1 MDKAKLGFI
10 GLGYMGRPMC
20 RNLLEAGYE
29 VTVWNRSRPGIDECV
44 SYGAVEV
51 SSASELASRSDM
63 VITMV
68 KHGGDVS
75 QVALEP
81 NGLLGGAR
89 PGMVLIDMSTIS
101 PREAGT
107 IAAALREGGVLM
119 LDAPVSGSTVRAISG
134 TLSIMVGGPTEAFE
148 RCLPVLEVLG
158 SSIVHVG
165 EENGAGQG
173 AKLCNQVLV
182 MVNMLATCESL
193 TLAGRLG
200 LDARR
205 VFDAVKSGA
214 GGSWQLENMGARL
227 LVGDLEPGGTV
238 ETVQKDL
245 AIMMKAACDLEITL
259 PGSSLVQQLYNAVE
273 AEGLGKKGHQALV
286 AAYERLTG
294 IRIADHSSEP
304 PPSA

>member
-10 GLGYMGRPMC
+10 GLGYMGKPMC
-20 RNLLEAGYE
+20 RNLLEVGYE

-44 SYGAVEV
+44 FYGAVEA
-51 SSASELASRSDM
+51 SSAAEVASRSDI

-75 QVALEP
+75 QVALGP
-81 NGLLGGAR
+81 NGLLGGAQ
-89 PGMVLIDMSTIS
+89 PGMALIDMSTIS
-101 PREAGT
+101 PREART
-107 IAAALREGGVLM
+107 IAAALRESGVLM
-119 LDAPVSGSTVRAISG
+119 LDAPVSGSTVRAVEG
-134 TLSIMVGGPTEAFE
+134 TLSIMVGGPTGAFE

-182 MVNMLATCESL
+182 MVNLLATCEAL
-193 TLAGRLG
+193 TLAGGLG

-214 GGSWQLENMGARL
+214 GGSWQFENMGARL

-245 AIMMKAACDLEITL
+245 DIMMGAARDLGMTL

-294 IRIADHSSEP
+294 IRIADHSSGP

>member
-1 MDKAKLGFI
+1 MRKAKLGFI

-44 SYGAVEV
+44 SCGAVEA
-51 SSASELASRSDM
+51 SSASELASRSDI
-63 VITMV
+63 VNTMV

-75 QVALEP
+75 QVALGP
-81 NGLLGGAR
+81 SGLLGSAQ
-89 PGMVLIDMSTIS
+89 PGMVLIEMSTIS
-101 PREAGT
+101 PREART
-107 IAAALREGGVLM
+107 IAAALRESGVLM
-119 LDAPVSGSTVRAISG
+119 LDAPVSGSTVGAISG
-134 TLSIMVGGPTEAFE
+134 TLSIMVGGPTDAFE

-158 SSIVHVG
+158 SNIVHVG

-182 MVNMLATCESL
+182 LVNLLATCEAL

-205 VFDAVKSGA
+205 VFDAVKLGA
-214 GGSWQLENMGARL
+214 GGSWQFEHIGARL

-245 AIMMKAACDLEITL
+245 NIMMNAARELEIAL
-259 PGSSLVQQLYNAVE
+259 PASSLVQQLYNAVE

-286 AAYERLTG
+286 AAYEKLTG
-294 IRIADHSSEP
+294 IRIADHSSGP